1 MRSPRIA
8 QVVSAF
14 ASVVLWTAPLAA
26 HHSFAAE
33 FDENKPVTVKGTIT
47 RMDWVN
53 PHSWLYIDVKAP
65 DGTVQSWALEFGS
78 PNQLYRR
85 GWKKESLPVGAEVT
99 VTGWLSRTEAL
110 KANAKDV
117 VLQDGKKLFAGSA
130 GTGAPGEK

>member
-33 FDENKPVTVKGTIT
+33 FDENKPVTVKGIIT

-65 DGTVQSWALEFGS
+65 DGRRRVSQFPQNHKTEQVMEWKVTGDELSLTIMSDTGS
-78 PNQLYRR
+78 A
-85 GWKKESLPVGAEVT
+85 PVGQISTYE
-99 VTGWLSRTEAL
+99 RL
-110 KANAKDV
+110 KK
-117 VLQDGKKLFAGSA
+117 
-130 GTGAPGEK
+130 